1 VSTSAHE
8 HGPTAFH
15 RHRALAVLA
24 ERWPALATDAPL
36 ELDALDA
43 LLAAVDPTLRVVR
56 QQPKGPAYEVA
67 VAQGEVPTRAGSWH
81 DVFNVV
87 AFASFPHAKRAL
99 HARMLALQHARRSA
113 REPGTRH
120 NDRSREE
127 DALALLDE
135 CSLIVIGSEAG
146 IAAYEAAEPDTLGPD
161 TLDHLDHIVH
171 THALRARVL
180 GHALHEHLVHARPP
194 IHILRIT
201 LALPDPRWPLAD
213 LALAARITA
222 GCFPAPPRKG
232 RLPWPDA
239 RIDRWLD
246 PFASSEC
253 GEV

>member
-15 RHRALAVLA
+15 RHRALALLA
-24 ERWPALATDAPL
+24 ERWPALAAAAPL
-36 ELDALDA
+36 ELDV
-43 LLAAVDPTLRVVR
+43 LAAHLAAAVPTLRVVR

-81 DVFNVV
+81 DVFNVL
-87 AFASFPHAKRAL
+87 AFAGFPHAKQAL

-135 CSLIVIGSEAG
+135 CSLIVIGSAAG
-146 IAAYEAAEPDTLGPD
+146 IAAYEAAEPDA
-161 TLDHLDHIVH
+161 LDDPTALDRLDQIVH
-171 THALRARVL
+171 AHDLRARVL

-194 IHILRIT
+194 IHVLRIT
-201 LALPDPRWPLAD
+201 LALPEPRWPLAD
-213 LALAARITA
+213 LALAERIA
-222 GCFPAPPRKG
+222 GGGFPAPPRKG

-239 RIDRWLD
+239 RIDRWLE
-246 PFASSEC
+246 PFASS
-253 GEV
+253 